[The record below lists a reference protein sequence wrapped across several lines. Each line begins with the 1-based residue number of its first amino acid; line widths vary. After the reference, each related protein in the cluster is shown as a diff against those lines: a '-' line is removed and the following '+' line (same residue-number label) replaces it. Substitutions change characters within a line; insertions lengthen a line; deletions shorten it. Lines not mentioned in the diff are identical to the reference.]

1 MSDASNPS
9 DTRDERLLRRARAA
23 RAAGDA
29 AGEREA
35 IARLIAPYGDWGRSI
50 AYGKIGAADDPAA
63 DAEEIAQ
70 DLLRRLAQ
78 LLKRK
83 LEFDTSF
90 RVVAFMNLR
99 YAIKDYWRR
108 SSRTKST
115 PVAPEEMPVIVAPPE
130 VPETE
135 EMSGA
140 LEPYLDGLS
149 ERERTLAR
157 ERFVHDL
164 SPTEIAE
171 RHGMRRGTVDVA
183 MHRIFKKMRE
193 NGPLGVRNRDR
204 GAV

>member
-1 MSDASNPS
+1 MSEEPS
-9 DTRDERLLRRARAA
+9 QSEARDESLLRRARAA

-29 AGEREA
+29 VAEREA
-35 IARLIAPYGDWGRSI
+35 ITRLIAPYGDWGRAV
-50 AYGKIGAADDPAA
+50 AYGKIGGADDPAA

-83 LEFDTSF
+83 LEFDSSF

-108 SSRTKST
+108 SARTQST
-115 PVAPEEMPVIVAPPE
+115 PVAPEEMPVVVAPPE
-130 VPETE
+130 APAAE
-135 EMSGA
+135 EMSNA
-140 LEPYLDGLS
+140 LEPYLEGLS

-157 ERFVHDL
+157 ERFVLDL
-164 SPTEIAE
+164 SPSEIAE
-171 RHGMRRGTVDVA
+171 RHGMKRGTLDVA

>member
-1 MSDASNPS
+1 MSKMNPS
-9 DTRDERLLRRARAA
+9 EERDERLLRRARAA

-29 AGEREA
+29 AAEREA
-35 IARLIAPYGDWGRSI
+35 ICRLIAPYGDWARAI

-83 LEFDTSF
+83 LEFDSSF

-108 SSRTKST
+108 SARTQST
-115 PVAPEEMPVIVAPPE
+115 PVAPEEMPVVVAPPE
-130 VPETE
+130 APAAE
-135 EMSGA
+135 EMSSA
-140 LEPYLDGLS
+140 LEPYLEGLS

-157 ERFVHDL
+157 ERFVLDL

-171 RHGMRRGTVDVA
+171 RHGMKRGTLDVA

-204 GAV
+204 GAA